1 MSSDLEYNSSFT
13 RIFNE
18 ILWWTKRVLLV
29 YWMIYTCPFTVHTIA
44 PSFSYLLTTVLRK
57 ITELV
62 GDILNGRR
70 MKNSLTRKEKDL
82 TTTSWI
88 NKKKKNVFSSF
99 LMNDE
104 GVIQCHSWLIRIWNS
119 LMTNI
124 IWYDRIWLC
133 IEIDEHDELLDW
145 RAIGETRYTD
155 HREVKKKKIWKEGH
169 WFLYN
174 GDIHKSVC

>member
-1 MSSDLEYNSSFT
+1 MMNETCIEWSFT
-13 RIFNE
+13 
-18 ILWWTKRVLLV
+18 V
-29 YWMIYTCPFTVHTIA
+29 YTIA

-62 GDILNGRR
+62 GDILNGRTTR
-70 MKNSLTRKEKDL
+70 NSLTRREKHL
-82 TTTSWI
+82 TTTSSI
-88 NKKKKNVFSSF
+88 TTNTKKKNVFFSSSS

-145 RAIGETRYTD
+145 RAIGETRYTLIIEGW
-155 HREVKKKKIWKEGH
+155 RRKKEEEGH

-174 GDIHKSVC
+174 GDIHECMLGEI